1 MRHPVVT
8 VWRKELRDN
17 LRDRRTFMSALVI
30 GTILMPLLVALLVNL
45 SVRRGQSQDNKPVTL
60 AVVHGERAPNLLA
73 DLRQYRID
81 VVSAQLTDAQ
91 IRSALRRQERRLV
104 LVVQENYATQLAQ
117 GLPAPLLLYSDS
129 SDAAGAA
136 EVGRVRAVLG
146 RHGSQIGRLRLM
158 ARGLD
163 PTVLSALAVQDV
175 DVATPTSRS
184 VLILGTL
191 TYMILLTMLM
201 GGLHVTLDATAGER
215 ERGSLESLLTVPVP
229 REQLIYGKI
238 LAACTFMLVSLAL
251 TVCAMALALRFVGL
265 ENLGM
270 NVNLNATTILGLIAC
285 CAPLAPLGAALM
297 TIVAAFT
304 RSYREAQTYV
314 GLVLLIPTLP
324 LIFASTLGLRPTPW
338 LMLVPSLSQHFM
350 VMGLLRA
357 EPVPAVYAVLSVS
370 VSLALGL
377 VAAFAAG
384 RLYHREALLG

>member
-1 MRHPVVT
+1 MRYIFIVL
-8 VWRKELRDN
+8 RKELREN
-17 LRDRRTFMSALVI
+17 LRDRRTFLSALVI
-30 GTILMPLLVALLVNL
+30 GTVLMPLLVALLVNL
-45 SVRRGQSQDNKPVTL
+45 TVRRGQSQDNKPVALT
-60 AVVHGERAPNLLA
+60 VVHGERAPNLIA
-73 DLRQYRID
+73 DLRQYRIEVQPANLD
-81 VVSAQLTDAQ
+81 DAAARRAVSGQQ
-91 IRSALRRQERRLV
+91 HRIV
-104 LVVQENYATQLAQ
+104 LAIPENYASQLAA
-117 GLPAPLLLYSDS
+117 GLPAPVLLYSDS
-129 SDAAGAA
+129 SDAVGAA
-136 EVGRVRAVLG
+136 DVGRVRAVLG
-146 RHGSQIGRLRLM
+146 HRSSTIARLRLM

-163 PTVLSALAVQDV
+163 PTVLSAIAIQDV

-215 ERGSLESLLTVPVP
+215 ERGSLEPLLTVPVR

-238 LAACTFMLVSLAL
+238 LAACVFMLLSLTL
-251 TVCAMALALRFVGL
+251 TVCAMALSLRFVGL

-270 NVNLNATTILGLIAC
+270 NVNLNALTIVQLIAC

-350 VMGLLRA
+350 VTGLLRA
-357 EPVPAVYAVLSVS
+357 EPVSAVFAALSVG
-370 VSLALGL
+370 VSLLLGAL
-377 VAAFAAG
+377 AAFAAG

>member
-1 MRHPVVT
+1 VRNLLT
-8 VWRKELRDN
+8 VLRKELREN

-30 GTILMPLLVALLVNL
+30 GTVMMPLLVALLVNL
-45 SVRRGQSQDNKPVTL
+45 SVRRGLNQDSKPVSL
-60 AVVHGERAPNLLA
+60 AVVHGERAPTLIA
-73 DLRQYRID
+73 QLRQYRID
-81 VVSAQLTDAQ
+81 VIPTDLDDAAARVSV
-91 IRSALRRQERRLV
+91 RRQQRRIV
-104 LVVQENYATQLAQ
+104 LAIPGNYASQLAQ
-117 GLPAPLLLYSDS
+117 GLPAPVLLYSDS
-129 SDAAGAA
+129 SDAAGAGD
-136 EVGRVRAVLG
+136 VGRVRAVLA
-146 RHGSQIGRLRLM
+146 REGSEIARLRLM
-158 ARGLD
+158 ARGVD
-163 PTVLSALAVQDV
+163 PLVISAIAVQDV

-238 LAACTFMLVSLAL
+238 LAACAFMLMSLTL
-251 TVCAMALALRFVGL
+251 NVCALAVALRFVGL

-270 NVNLNATTILGLIAC
+270 NVNMNGFTILALIAC

-324 LIFASTLGLRPTPW
+324 LIFASTLGLRPTAW
-338 LMLVPSLSQHFM
+338 LMMVPSLSQHFL
-350 VMGLLRA
+350 VTGLLRA
-357 EPVPAVYAVLSVS
+357 EPVSARYATLSVS
-370 VSLALGL
+370 VSLLLG
-377 VAAFAAG
+377 VAAAYAAG

>member
-1 MRHPVVT
+1 MGPVFT
-8 VWRKELRDN
+8 VLRKELREN
-17 LRDRRTFMSALVI
+17 LRDRRTFVSALVI
-30 GTILMPLLVALLVNL
+30 GTVLMPALVALLVNL
-45 SVRRGQSQDNKPVTL
+45 TVRRGQDLDDKPVSL
-60 AVVHGERAPNLLA
+60 AVIHGERAPHLLA
-73 DLRQYRID
+73 ELRQYRIELSTITLD
-81 VVSAQLTDAQ
+81 DAAA
-91 IRSALRRQERRLV
+91 RAAVRRQQHRLILAV
-104 LVVQENYATQLAQ
+104 PDNYASRLAA

-136 EVGRVRAVLG
+136 DLGRVRGVLA
-146 RHGSQIGRLRLM
+146 RLGSQIARQRLM
-158 ARGLD
+158 ARGID
-163 PTVLSALAVQDV
+163 PMVLSAIAVQDV

-215 ERGSLESLLTVPVP
+215 ERGSLEPLLTVPVP

-238 LAACTFMLVSLAL
+238 LAACGFMLMSLTL
-251 TVCAMALALRFVGL
+251 NVCAMALALRHAGL

-270 NVNLNATTILGLIAC
+270 NVNLDVPRVLALIGS

-324 LIFASTLGLRPTPW
+324 LIFASTLGLRPTLW
-338 LMLVPSLSQHFM
+338 LMMVPSLSQHFM
-350 VMGLLRA
+350 VTGLLRA
-357 EPVPAVYAVLSVS
+357 EPVSALYAGLSVT
-370 VSLALGL
+370 VSLALG
-377 VAAFAAG
+377 AAAAWGAG

>member
-1 MRHPVVT
+1 VRPLLT
-8 VWRKELRDN
+8 VLRKELREN

-30 GTILMPLLVALLVNL
+30 GTVLMPLLVGLLVNL
-45 SVRRGQSQDNKPVTL
+45 TVRRGQSQDNKPVSL
-60 AVVHGERAPNLLA
+60 AIVHGERAPGLLA
-73 DLRQYRID
+73 QLRQYRID
-81 VVSAQLTDAQ
+81 VVSVDLDDAAARDAVRHQ
-91 IRSALRRQERRLV
+91 RRRLV
-104 LVVQENYATQLAQ
+104 LAIEDNYASQLAL
-117 GLPAPLLLYSDS
+117 GLPAPVLLYSDS
-129 SDAAGAA
+129 SDVAGAGDM
-136 EVGRVRAVLG
+136 GRVRAVLA
-146 RHGSQIGRLRLM
+146 RVSSETARLRLM
-158 ARGLD
+158 ARGVD
-163 PTVLSALAVQDV
+163 PTVLSAIAVQDV

-191 TYMILLTMLM
+191 TYIILLTMLM

-238 LAACTFMLVSLAL
+238 LAACVFMLLSLTL
-251 TVCAMALALRFVGL
+251 NVCAMALALRYVGL

-270 NVNLNATTILGLIAC
+270 NVNLTVPTIVKLIAS

-324 LIFASTLGLRPTPW
+324 LIFANTLGLRPTVW
-338 LMLVPSLSQHFM
+338 LMMVPSLSQHFL
-350 VMGLLRA
+350 VTGLLRA
-357 EPVPAVYAVLSVS
+357 EPVSALYAALSVS
-370 VSLALGL
+370 VSLLLGL
-377 VAAFAAG
+377 AAAYAAG

>member
-1 MRHPVVT
+1 MRPLLT
-8 VWRKELRDN
+8 VLRKELREN

-30 GTILMPLLVALLVNL
+30 GTVLMPLLVGLLVNL
-45 SVRRGQSQDNKPVTL
+45 TVRRGQSQDNRPVSL
-60 AVVHGERAPNLLA
+60 AVVHGERAPGLLA
-73 DLRQYRID
+73 QLRQYRID
-81 VVSAQLTDAQ
+81 VITVDLDDAAARDAVRHQ
-91 IRSALRRQERRLV
+91 RRRIV
-104 LVVQENYATQLAQ
+104 LAIADNYASQLAQ
-117 GLPAPLLLYSDS
+117 GLPAPVLLYSDS
-129 SDAAGAA
+129 SDVAGAGDM
-136 EVGRVRAVLG
+136 GRVRAVLA
-146 RHGSQIGRLRLM
+146 RVSSETARLRLM
-158 ARGLD
+158 ARGVD
-163 PTVLSALAVQDV
+163 PTVLSAIAVQDV

-191 TYMILLTMLM
+191 TYIILLTMLM

-238 LAACTFMLVSLAL
+238 LAACAFMLLSLTL
-251 TVCAMALALRFVGL
+251 NVCAMALALRYVGL

-270 NVNLNATTILGLIAC
+270 NVNLNLPTIVKLIAS

-324 LIFASTLGLRPTPW
+324 LIFANTLGLRPTLW
-338 LMLVPSLSQHFM
+338 LMMVPSLSQHFL
-350 VMGLLRA
+350 VTGLLRA
-357 EPVPAVYAVLSVS
+357 EPVSALYAALSVS
-370 VSLALGL
+370 VSLLLGL
-377 VAAFAAG
+377 AAAYAAG